1 MKHILKKKSGPVQLL
16 HVTRTASLES
26 IMRDGIRASKC
37 GLLSVNGRNGAGI
50 YAIPNDLD
58 TLRRLIARCFPQDD
72 PENLIVILFS
82 YSGEYYECQRVIL
95 SDEES
100 AKLDEEGLA
109 DVVSRS
115 GHIVIPGKDGNIPT
129 NQILAFVP
137 VQVL

>member
-37 GLLSVNGRNGAGI
+37 GLFSVNGRNGAGI

-72 PENLIVILFS
+72 PEDLIVILFS